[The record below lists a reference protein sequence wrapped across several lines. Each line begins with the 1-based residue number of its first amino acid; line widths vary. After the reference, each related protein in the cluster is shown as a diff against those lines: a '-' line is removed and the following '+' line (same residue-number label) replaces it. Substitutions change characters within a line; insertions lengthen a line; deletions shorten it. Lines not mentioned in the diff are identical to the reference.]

1 MSKRRRKS
9 REPKRREALTEWMH
23 LHCKAGPMR
32 DRRMR
37 RKNTRAAQNRAA
49 MDN

>member
-1 MSKRRRKS
+1 MSSRKRKA
-9 REPKRREALTEWMH
+9 PKRREALTEWMH

-37 RKNTRAAQNRAA
+37 RKRTRSTVDLAA
-49 MDN
+49 MQD